1 MLNFIRY
8 KITNKKLLNCS
19 LLVGVIMLA
28 GFLCVYPMFREGSLN
43 RLIQTMFVEQAKET
57 REYPCTIYYT
67 GGVPF
72 DRFESVDKICEEM
85 DGIEKKW
92 ASGLTCPQ
100 LDTQRVLYV
109 KTGNADTTFGSKSR
123 VVSIGTIPGLY
134 DHADLLYGVKAEE
147 AANSD
152 NDMVKEA
159 LANGAYPCVIS
170 QSVMDRY
177 GLVVGETLS
186 FKFKMY
192 SGADVSSF
200 VITGIIEEKEE
211 DRFYWH
217 NRLESYKDLLILPYE
232 VYDSIIRKFEINE
245 TYYDLAGMYDYTYI
259 DSVNAVSYRG
269 FLKWLN
275 KEDKDVKNNFSN
287 ILGSYLI
294 QEKSISLIL
303 FAFELPIVALMLLFL
318 YMISSRILEMETT
331 EIAMLK
337 SRGVS
342 RLKIIGVYV
351 LQSSIIAGLGCLIGL
366 PVGYGMCKMA
376 VSTNAFLSFT
386 IKDVSIYEPV
396 LNMILFVI
404 LAFLL
409 AVLFMT
415 LPVIGLSKLTITE
428 RKGLRISSSG
438 TPLWQKYFFDIALLI
453 VSGYLLYNYYKQK
466 DAMAVQI
473 ISGGA
478 VDPVI
483 FLDSSLFILA
493 CGLLFLRLTGYLVR
507 LIYHI
512 GKKRW
517 KPAGYVA
524 FLQIIRNA
532 KRQGFIT
539 VFLVM
544 TIAMGVFNANLARTV
559 NENVEKRTNYNIGTD
574 YVVQERWV
582 LTTIKL
588 QSGEYTWKYKEPDYE
603 RFKLSE
609 DYGVESFTKVMI
621 DESTDIKV
629 GDKLEVGNMLMA
641 ISTKEFGET
650 AVLEGNVNDKH
661 WFYYL
666 NALGKNPKGVLISSN
681 LAKKY
686 DLHEG
691 DSIHYL
697 RYSPLDPKK
706 ADLDT
711 SAVICGIVD
720 AFPGY
725 ESTVYETQS
734 DGSIEPRE
742 RYLIVANLQTVIN
755 NRRITPYQVWMRL
768 SEDADT
774 EKIEEGL
781 RANKID
787 IKSISD
793 RKKTIQ
799 NQRDSSMIQ
808 ITNGMFSIGFIIS
821 LLICAAGFLIYWIL
835 TIKEREMLYGIYRAM
850 GMSMREI
857 VTMLVTEQ
865 IFSSLLAALSGF
877 AVGGISTLLFTK
889 LISIVYLPRK
899 HNQPIE
905 IFIKAQ
911 DSIKMVIIIGAAF
924 AVCFYIIGRILKDMN
939 ITSALKMGED

>member
-57 REYPCTIYYT
+57 REYPCAIYYT
-67 GGVPF
+67 GSVSN

-92 ASGLTCPQ
+92 AEGLTCPKINS
-100 LDTQRVLYV
+100 QRILYV

-123 VVSIGTIPGLY
+123 VVSIGTIPNLY
-134 DHADLLYGVKAEE
+134 DYADLLYGVKAED
-147 AANSD
+147 AANST

-159 LANGAYPCVIS
+159 LAGGAYPCVIS

-192 SGADVSSF
+192 SGADTASF
-200 VITGIIEEKEE
+200 IVTGIVEEKE
-211 DRFYWH
+211 DDNYFWH
-217 NRLESYKDLLILPYE
+217 NRLEDYKDLLILPYD
-232 VYDSIIRKFEINE
+232 VYDDVVRKNEINE
-245 TYYDLAGMYDYTYI
+245 TFYDLAVMYDYTYI
-259 DSVNAVSYRG
+259 NSVNAISYRG

-275 KEDKDVKNNFSN
+275 NEDKAVKNNFSN

-342 RLKIIGVYV
+342 RIKIIGVYV
-351 LQSSIIAGLGCLIGL
+351 LQSSIIALIGCLIGL
-366 PVGYGMCKMA
+366 PVGYAMCKMA
-376 VSTNAFLSFT
+376 ASTNAFLSFS

-396 LNMILFVI
+396 VSMILFVI
-404 LAFLL
+404 LAFVL

-512 GKKRW
+512 GKKKW

-574 YVVQERWV
+574 YVIQERWI

-588 QSGEYTWKYKEPDYE
+588 QSGEFTWKYKEPDYE
-603 RFKLSE
+603 RFKLSQ
-609 DYGVESFTKVMI
+609 DYGIESLTKVMI

-650 AVLEGNVNDKH
+650 AVLEGNVNDEH
-661 WFYYL
+661 WFNYL
-666 NALGKNPKGVLISSN
+666 NALGRTPKGVLISSN

-686 DLHEG
+686 DLQEG

-768 SEDADT
+768 SQDADT
-774 EKIEEGL
+774 EKIEEAL

-787 IKSISD
+787 IKSVSD
-793 RKKTIQ
+793 RSKTIQ

-850 GMSMREI
+850 GMSMGEI

-889 LISIVYLPRK
+889 LISIVYLPRR
-899 HNQPIE
+899 HNLPIE

-911 DSIKMVIIIGAAF
+911 DSIKMIIIIGAAF
-924 AVCFYIIGRILKDMN
+924 AVCFYIISRILKNMN